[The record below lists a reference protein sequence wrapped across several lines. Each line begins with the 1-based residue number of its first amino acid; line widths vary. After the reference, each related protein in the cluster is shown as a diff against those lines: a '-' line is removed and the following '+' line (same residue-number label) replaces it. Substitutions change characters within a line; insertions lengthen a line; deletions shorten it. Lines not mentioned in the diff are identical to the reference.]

1 MGSVDSDGR
10 PAGKEWAQSTAPIN
24 QLVNLGSVDSAGKP
38 AVLQDGFS
46 RLVPGK
52 QLLLCHQNYV
62 AICLPQSALDALE
75 GGGNLTI
82 PKMRQRFIFTLNDS
96 QQSLILSKLCVTSTA
111 DFVKFKTAIGP
122 AISADK
128 VNA

>member
-1 MGSVDSDGR
+1 MGSVDLSL
-10 PAGKEWAQSTAPIN
+10 ANSYSYVIKI
-24 QLVNLGSVDSAGKP
+24 
-38 AVLQDGFS
+38 
-46 RLVPGK
+46 
-52 QLLLCHQNYV
+52 LLRFVCR
-62 AICLPQSALDALE
+62 QSALDALD